1 MTSSKEINL
10 PKKIVEF
17 GAHHPINQT
26 KDFIVSF
33 LESLGFEIVD
43 GPEDTDKVIS
53 QNGLEVYIP
62 KKAYVYLAGTYL
74 DYSDGLNGKGF
85 EFRNPNATSSCGC
98 GDSFSV

>member
-1 MTSSKEINL
+1 MKVAVKGGGCSGLQYIL
-10 PKKIVEF
+10 
-17 GAHHPINQT
+17 
-26 KDFIVSF
+26 
-33 LESLGFEIVD
+33 EIVD